1 MLGRIGSG
9 KSTLLGLIAGVH
21 QATSGAVM
29 LDDADIRNLR
39 HEDIR
44 NNIGVVL
51 QNPLLFS
58 GTIREN
64 LLMGNPDASDEQLLK
79 AAEMSGAGAFIGV
92 LPNGFD
98 FVLSERGQ
106 ELSAGMRQSLAIA
119 RAMIGDPAIY
129 LMDEP
134 TSSMDSN
141 TEMAIVRQLDAATK
155 GKTAIFVTHRGPLV
169 SFVDRIMI
177 VEAGQI
183 VIDGPRDAVLNKLKE
198 SANAAQS
205 GAQQ

>member
-1 MLGRIGSG
+1 MSLTYEGRNEPTLKECNFNIKRRKGGSARRIGSG

-79 AAEMSGAGAFIGV
+79 AAEMSGR
-92 LPNGFD
+92 
-98 FVLSERGQ
+98 ERLLVCFPMG
-106 ELSAGMRQSLAIA
+106 LILCCPSAGRNYPPACVSLW
-119 RAMIGDPAIY
+119 
-129 LMDEP
+129 L
-134 TSSMDSN
+134 S
-141 TEMAIVRQLDAATK
+141 
-155 GKTAIFVTHRGPLV
+155 RG
-169 SFVDRIMI
+169 R
-177 VEAGQI
+177 
-183 VIDGPRDAVLNKLKE
+183 
-198 SANAAQS
+198 
-205 GAQQ
+205 